1 MPLWYSKVQRYIE
14 LDWSFTSSG
23 GAVGTNIYRGTVSG
37 GPYTILVSNVSGTT
51 YNDFQINP
59 GQTYYYVFTE
69 IDGLGGESA
78 QSSEISA
85 VVQSP

>member
-1 MPLWYSKVQRYIE
+1 MPLWYSKVQRYLE

-23 GAVGTNIYRGTVSG
+23 GATATNIYRGTASG
-37 GPYTILVSNVSGTT
+37 GPYSLINSVGGTT
-51 YNDFQINP
+51 YNDFQVNP

-85 VVQSP
+85 TVQSP